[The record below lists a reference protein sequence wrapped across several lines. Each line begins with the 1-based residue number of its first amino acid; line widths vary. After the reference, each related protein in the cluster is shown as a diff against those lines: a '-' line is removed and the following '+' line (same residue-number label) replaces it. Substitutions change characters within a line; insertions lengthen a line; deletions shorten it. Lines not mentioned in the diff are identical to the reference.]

1 MKYLLRTF
9 VVSALI
15 ALSVQTQAQVKF
27 GVKAGLNAN
36 NISQNFKESDWES
49 DTKMKLAYHIGA
61 TVDYGFSDA
70 ISLQTGLML
79 SSKGYKDDLEQ
90 DLDDDETVEGYDK
103 YTFNYLE
110 IPIHVAYK
118 INDNFQVFAGPY
130 LAFGIG
136 GKNKWDIT
144 YTYDGN
150 SETYSDEEKF
160 KAVFGEVKDG
170 DLGDDESAY
179 RALDFGLDF
188 GVGYQTGPI
197 LINAG
202 YSLGLG
208 NLMPSYEG
216 SDQDP
221 KDYKISNRVITL
233 SVSYFFGE

>member
-1 MKYLLRTF
+1 
-9 VVSALI
+9 
-15 ALSVQTQAQVKF
+15 
-27 GVKAGLNAN
+27 
-36 NISQNFKESDWES
+36 
-49 DTKMKLAYHIGA
+49 MKLAYHIGA

-70 ISLQTGLML
+70 ISLQTGLLL
-79 SSKGYKDDLEQ
+79 SSKGYKYDLEQ

-136 GKNKWDIT
+136 GKNKWDVT
-144 YTYDGN
+144 YKYDGD
-150 SETYSDEEKF
+150 SDTDSVEIKY
-160 KAVFGEVKDG
+160 KAVFGEVKDE
-170 DLGDDESAY
+170 DLGEDEDAY
-179 RALDFGLDF
+179 GALDFGFDF
-188 GVGYQTGPI
+188 GIGYQTGPI

-208 NLMPSYEG
+208 NLTADYG
-216 SDQDP
+216 GDFDP
-221 KDYKISNRVITL
+221 KDMKTSNRVITL